1 MYSCVKSYG
10 ISGIDAYPVAV
21 ETTLTRALPA
31 FEIVGLPDAAVK
43 ESRSRVQS
51 SLHQAGFQFP
61 IAKITV
67 NLAPAS
73 QKKSGPVF
81 DLPIFLTVMAASGQL
96 PQIPQ
101 DAAFVGELSLAGELR
116 PINGALSM
124 ALKAKEDGLHA
135 LYLPEPNA
143 KEASIVDGLTIYPV
157 QDIQQLC
164 ACLQSEKAIQPV
176 PFDPAMLLEGG
187 NHFLEDLS
195 DVRGQPFA
203 KRALEIAAA
212 GGHNLLLIGPP
223 GTGKSM
229 LAKRLPTI
237 LPKLSFQEAIETTRI
252 YSVAGLLQPD
262 HPIMNTRPFRAPHH
276 TVSPAGLTGG
286 GSSPMPGEISLAHN
300 GVLFLDEL
308 PEFQRQALEVLRQ
321 PIEDNRVTISRA
333 SSRVTYPCS
342 MMFVAAMN
350 PCPCGYRGHPKIAC
364 TCTEAAVQRYISR
377 VSGPLLDRI
386 DLHVEVMPVDFQDLT
401 AANNEETSATV
412 RARVEAARR
421 IQQERFG
428 SEKISC
434 NARIPSG
441 RLQQYC
447 PLEGEALQFLRESFE
462 NLGMTARAYDRV
474 VKVAR
479 TIADLAGE
487 EKIAKRH
494 VAEALAYRA
503 LDQKYWYEHYS
514 VER

>member
-1 MYSCVKSYG
+1 M
-10 ISGIDAYPVAV
+10 
-21 ETTLTRALPA
+21 
-31 FEIVGLPDAAVK
+31 
-43 ESRSRVQS
+43 
-51 SLHQAGFQFP
+51 
-61 IAKITV
+61 

-81 DLPIFLTVMAASGQL
+81 DLPIFLAVMAASGQIGE
-96 PQIPQ
+96 PPQ
-101 DAAFVGELSLAGELR
+101 DAAFVGELSLSGQLR
-116 PINGALSM
+116 PVNGALSM
-124 ALKAKEDGLHA
+124 ALKAKEDGVRA
-135 LYLPEPNA
+135 LYLPAQNA
-143 KEASIVDGLTIYPV
+143 KEASIVDGLQVYPV
-157 QDIQQLC
+157 EDIAELC
-164 ACLQSEKAIQPV
+164 ACLQGEREIAPM
-176 PFDPAMLLEGG
+176 PFDPMLLLAGG
-187 NHFLEDLS
+187 NHFLEDMA

-252 YSVAGLLQPD
+252 YSVAGLLPPD

-364 TCTEAAVQRYISR
+364 TCSEMAVQRYISR

-386 DLHVEVMPVDFQDLT
+386 DLHVEVAPVEFADLT
-401 AANNEETSATV
+401 GENREESSATV

-421 IQQERFG
+421 IQQRRFAG
-428 SEKISC
+428 EEISC
-434 NARIPSG
+434 NARIPAG
-441 RLQQYC
+441 RLQQFC
-447 PLEGEALQFLRESFE
+447 PLEKQALDFLRTSFE

-487 EKIAKRH
+487 EQIAKKH

-503 LDQKYWYEHYS
+503 LDQKYWYENNN
-514 VER
+514 VL

>member
-1 MYSCVKSYG
+1 MFAKVTSLG
-10 ISGIDAYPVAV
+10 LSGLAGYVVQV
-21 ETTLTRALPA
+21 EADLSSGLPQFTL
-31 FEIVGLPDAAVK
+31 VGLPDSAVK
-43 ESRSRVQS
+43 ESSERVRSAVKNLHYPWPS
-51 SLHQAGFQFP
+51 SR
-61 IAKITV
+61 ITI
-67 NLAPAS
+67 NLAPADVR
-73 QKKSGPVF
+73 KTGPVY
-81 DLPIFLTVMAASGQL
+81 DLPLLVGLLAAQSVLPVPAPHQAFLGELGLDGTLRPVTGVLPMALAAVTLGVTELFLPAENAAEAAEAAGLTVYPARMASDVVRHLCGEEAIT
-96 PQIPQ
+96 P
-101 DAAFVGELSLAGELR
+101 AAPGGFDEAGTWLG
-116 PINGALSM
+116 PDM
-124 ALKAKEDGLHA
+124 A
-135 LYLPEPNA
+135 
-143 KEASIVDGLTIYPV
+143 
-157 QDIQQLC
+157 
-164 ACLQSEKAIQPV
+164 
-176 PFDPAMLLEGG
+176 
-187 NHFLEDLS
+187 
-195 DVRGQPFA
+195 DVRGQSEA
-203 KRALEIAAA
+203 RRALEIAAA
-212 GGHNLLLIGPP
+212 GGHNLLLVGPP

-252 YSVAGLLQPD
+252 YSVAGLLPPD

-364 TCTEAAVQRYISR
+364 TCSEMAVQRYISR

-386 DLHVEVMPVDFQDLT
+386 DLHVEVAPVEFADLT
-401 AANNEETSATV
+401 GENREESSATV
-412 RARVEAARR
+412 RARVEAARH
-421 IQQERFG
+421 IQQRRFAG
-428 SEKISC
+428 EEISC
-434 NARIPSG
+434 NARIPAG
-441 RLQQYC
+441 RLQQFC
-447 PLEGEALQFLRESFE
+447 PLEKQALDFLRTSFE

-487 EKIAKRH
+487 EQIAKKH

-503 LDQKYWYEHYS
+503 LDQKYWYENNN
-514 VER
+514 VL

>member
-1 MYSCVKSYG
+1 MW
-10 ISGIDAYPVAV
+10 
-21 ETTLTRALPA
+21 EL
-31 FEIVGLPDAAVK
+31 
-43 ESRSRVQS
+43 
-51 SLHQAGFQFP
+51 SL
-61 IAKITV
+61 
-67 NLAPAS
+67 
-73 QKKSGPVF
+73 
-81 DLPIFLTVMAASGQL
+81 SGQL
-96 PQIPQ
+96 
-101 DAAFVGELSLAGELR
+101 R
-116 PINGALSM
+116 PVNGALSM
-124 ALKAKEDGLHA
+124 ALKAKEDGVRA
-135 LYLPEPNA
+135 LYLPAQNA
-143 KEASIVDGLTIYPV
+143 KEASIVDGLQVYPV
-157 QDIQQLC
+157 EDIAELC
-164 ACLQSEKAIQPV
+164 ACLQGEREIAPM
-176 PFDPAMLLEGG
+176 PFDPMLLLAGG
-187 NHFLEDLS
+187 NHFLEDMA

-252 YSVAGLLQPD
+252 YSVAGLLPPD

-364 TCTEAAVQRYISR
+364 TCSEMAVQRYISR

-386 DLHVEVMPVDFQDLT
+386 DLHVEVAPVEFADLT
-401 AANNEETSATV
+401 GENREESSATV

-421 IQQERFG
+421 IQQRRFAG
-428 SEKISC
+428 EEISC
-434 NARIPSG
+434 NARIPAG
-441 RLQQYC
+441 RLQQFC
-447 PLEGEALQFLRESFE
+447 PLEKQALDFLRTSFE

-487 EKIAKRH
+487 EQIAKKH

-503 LDQKYWYEHYS
+503 LDQKYWYENNN
-514 VER
+514 VL